1 MRKLALALVV
11 ALALAAIGATYALA
25 STKTITLKDNYF
37 SKSSIT
43 IHKGDR
49 VNWRWSN
56 TANRHNVF
64 SRGHFKSRSGR
75 SGNFTARFTK
85 RGTYSI
91 ICTLHPAQMTMKVIV
106 K

>member
-1 MRKLALALVV
+1 MRRLALALVV

-25 STKTITLKDNYF
+25 STKSVTLNDNFF
-37 SKSSIT
+37 SKSKIT
-43 IHKGDR
+43 IRKGDR

-56 TANRHNVF
+56 TGNRHNVF
-64 SRGHFKSRSGR
+64 SKGHFKSKSGH

-85 RGTYSI
+85 RGTYRI
-91 ICTLHPAQMTMKVIV
+91 ICTLHPTQMTMKVVV

>member
-1 MRKLALALVV
+1 MRRLALALAV
-11 ALALAAIGATYALA
+11 ALLLAALGATYALA
-25 STKTITLKDNYF
+25 ATKSVGVNDNFF

-43 IHKGDR
+43 IHRGDR

-56 TANRHNVF
+56 TGNRHNVT
-64 SRGHFKSRSGR
+64 SKGHFKSKSGR

-85 RGTYSI
+85 RGTYRI
-91 ICTLHPAQMTMKVIV
+91 VCTLHPAQMTMKVIV

>member
-1 MRKLALALVV
+1 LRRLAIALVV
-11 ALALAAIGATYALA
+11 ALALAALGATYALA
-25 STKTITLKDNYF
+25 STKTITAHDNFY

-43 IHKGDR
+43 IRKGDR

-56 TANRHNVF
+56 TSNRHNVF
-64 SRGHFKSRSGR
+64 LKGHFKSKSGH

-85 RGTYSI
+85 RGTYRI
-91 ICTLHPAQMTMKVIV
+91 ICTLHPVQMTMKVIV